1 MKKALTGITIAVA
14 ALLSMA
20 ACASPAPAPSIA
32 VTSSTVI
39 IDVRTAPEYVGG
51 HLQDAI
57 NIDVQSPNF
66 DTLIAALPIDG
77 DYIIY
82 CATGNRSAAAATRMA
97 NLGFTTLTD
106 AGGITD
112 ASAATGLAIA
122 IDR

>member
-1 MKKALTGITIAVA
+1 MKRTFTAITIAVA

-20 ACASPAPAPSIA
+20 ACASPAPDSSIA

-39 IDVRTAPEYVGG
+39 IDVRTAPEYAGG

-57 NIDVQSPNF
+57 NIDLQSPDF

-82 CATGNRSAAAATRMA
+82 CASGNRSAAAVTRMA
-97 NLGFTTLTD
+97 DLGFTTLTD
-106 AGGITD
+106 AGGVTN
-112 ASAATGLAIA
+112 ASTATGLAIVV
-122 IDR
+122 DK